1 MGESSFKKTLIL
13 ATHKT
18 HVSYKNCSRET
29 CMDEMKKLIE
39 EAISASFKNLKAGD
53 EQDLEQIK
61 KELQATLYN
70 SVSLENLKQRLA
82 VFHEFE
88 KNYLELVRD
97 FKEEIKFAAN
107 LQEEIRKER
116 AKFFSDTLAE
126 VSETLSSAQVEESTA
141 QTWLRDLV
149 DSYTKSLNLSENLVE
164 EKALETITQ
173 IREASRKTLDVEKE
187 NGGGKA

>member
-1 MGESSFKKTLIL
+1 
-13 ATHKT
+13 
-18 HVSYKNCSRET
+18 
-29 CMDEMKKLIE
+29 MDEMKKLIE